1 MTGTMDTLARDLR
14 YSLRMLAKAPGFA
27 ALAIAT
33 LALGIGANTAIFT
46 VANSVLLRSLPY
58 KDPGQLVRIST
69 HRDGSCCVSLPYFT
83 VLSATNRSF
92 SGVTAYQF
100 DAVNLAVPDGAEQID
115 AERVTGN
122 FFDVLG
128 ARLLA
133 GRTFTPEEDQLGGN
147 QVVVVGYELA
157 TRLFGGAQTSVGQHL
172 ALDSRDY
179 TIIGVV
185 PPKFGVQLL
194 GRQPEIWMPRIIE
207 FSLTTPARV
216 NLGGMYYE
224 AIGRLRPG
232 VTSAQALA
240 ETEVIF
246 QQYKHDK
253 PGNFDVTSD
262 VAMTV
267 SNLQANLVA
276 NVRPTLLI
284 LSAAVGFVL
293 LIACANVANLLLFR
307 ALSRRKEFAVRSA
320 LGAPRSTLVRQ
331 LLTESVL
338 MAVMSGALGIFLGY
352 LGTRF
357 LAAFAQT
364 NLPQV
369 ADIPMDLRVLSFT
382 VAISVL
388 SGILFGLTPSLQL
401 SRPNLGGTLSDEG
414 RSSTGS
420 RQRNRVRSI
429 LVAAQVALSMVL
441 LIGSGLLI
449 RSFMR
454 LRMVDPGFGAKNTLT
469 AKTFLPPAIYPQ
481 PADRIAFYRSAL
493 QHLQSIPG
501 VEAAAISTALPVLPT
516 HGAPARF
523 EGEPEVDLGRR
534 TVVFIESIS
543 PDYPKA
549 MRMPLV
555 AGRAFNDLDDAQS
568 TPVVMVNQ
576 ATARRFWPNQDP
588 LGKLV
593 WVGRFPPCQVV
604 GVLADVKNDSLAS
617 PTQPEVFFPYPQ
629 LASPMLYV
637 SIRSS
642 MDPHSLVSALRAQ
655 IVAVNRG
662 QPISDVQTM
671 EERLESASAQTRSMM
686 LLIGVFSATALILAL
701 VGIYGVIAYSVAQ
714 RTQELGIRI
723 ALGASSADIFRLVI
737 GNGLRLAVAGTVIG
751 LVASFALTR
760 LMASLLFQTSATDPI
775 TFVGSALVFAVVAA
789 LASYL
794 PARRAMRINPTDALR
809 SA

>member
-1 MTGTMDTLARDLR
+1 METLFRDLR
-14 YSLRMLAKAPGFA
+14 YSLRMLARTPGFT
-27 ALAIAT
+27 ALAVAT

-58 KDPGQLVRIST
+58 KDPGELVRIST
-69 HRDGSCCVSLPYFT
+69 RRDGSCCVSLPYFT
-83 VLSATNRSF
+83 LLSTSNRSF

-100 DAVNLAVPDGAEQID
+100 DDVNLAVPDGAEQID

-128 ARLLA
+128 AKLLA
-133 GRTFTPEEDQLGGN
+133 GRTFTPEEDQPGGN
-147 QVVVVGYELA
+147 QVVLAGYELA
-157 TRLFGGAQTSVGQHL
+157 TRLFGRAQNAIGQHL
-172 ALDSRDY
+172 ALDSKDY
-179 TIIGVV
+179 IIIGVV

-207 FSLTTPARV
+207 FSLTTPARI

-224 AIGRLRPG
+224 AVGRLRPG
-232 VTSAQALA
+232 ATNAQALA

-253 PGNFDVTSD
+253 PGNFDATSD

-267 SNLQANLVA
+267 VNLQSNLVA
-276 NVRPTLLI
+276 NVRPALLI

-293 LIACANVANLLLFR
+293 LIACANVASLLLFR
-307 ALSRRKEFAVRSA
+307 ALVRRKEFAVRSA

-338 MAVMSGALGIFLGY
+338 MAVMSGGLGVFLGY

-357 LAAFAQT
+357 LGAFTQT

-369 ADIPMDLRVLSFT
+369 ADVPMDWRVLAFT
-382 VAISVL
+382 LAISVL

-401 SRPNLGGTLSDEG
+401 SSPDLGSVLSDEG

-420 RQRNRVRSI
+420 RQRNRARNM

-441 LIGSGLLI
+441 LVGCGLLI

-454 LRMVDPGFGAKNTLT
+454 LRTVAPGFDARNTLT
-469 AKTFLPPAIYPQ
+469 AQTFLPPSSYPQ
-481 PADRIAFYRSAL
+481 PADRIAFYQDAL

-501 VEAAAISTALPVLPT
+501 VESAAISTALPVLPT
-516 HGAPARF
+516 HATPARF

-534 TVVFIESIS
+534 PEVYLESIS

-549 MRMPLV
+549 MGVPLV
-555 AGRAFNDLDDAQS
+555 EGRAFDGRDDATS
-568 TPVVMVNQ
+568 APVAMVNQ
-576 ATARRFWPNQDP
+576 VTARRFWPDQDP

-604 GVLADVKNDSLAS
+604 GVFGDVKNDSLAS
-617 PTQPEVFFPYPQ
+617 PTQPEVFLPFPQ
-629 LASPMLYV
+629 LASPVLYLT
-637 SIRSS
+637 IRSS
-642 MDPHSLVSALRAQ
+642 MDPHSLASALRAQ
-655 IVAVNRG
+655 IVSVNRG
-662 QPISDVQTM
+662 QPITNVQTM

-686 LLIGVFSATALILAL
+686 LLIGVFSATALILAV

-723 ALGASSADIFRLVI
+723 ALGASSFDIFRLVI
-737 GNGLRLAVAGTVIG
+737 GNGLRLAAAGVLIG

-775 TFVGSALVFAVVAA
+775 TFAGSAVLFAMVAV

-809 SA
+809 SV

>member
-1 MTGTMDTLARDLR
+1 METFFRDLR
-14 YSLRMLAKAPGFA
+14 YSARMFGRAPGFT

-46 VANSVLLRSLPY
+46 VASSVLLRSLPY
-58 KDPGQLVRIST
+58 KEPGQLVRIST

-83 VLSATNRSF
+83 LLSAANRSF

-100 DAVNLAVPDGAEQID
+100 DAVNLAVPEGAEQID

-128 ARLLA
+128 AKLLA
-133 GRTFTPEEDQLGGN
+133 GRTFTPEEDQPGGN
-147 QVVVVGYELA
+147 QVVLIGHELA
-157 TRLFGGAQTSVGQHL
+157 KRLFGGAQSAVGQHL

-194 GRQPEIWMPRIIE
+194 GRQPEIWMPRVIE

-232 VTSAQALA
+232 ATHAQARA
-240 ETEVIF
+240 ETDVIF
-246 QQYKHDK
+246 QQYKHNK
-253 PGNFDVTSD
+253 PGNFDATSD

-267 SNLQANLVA
+267 VNLQSNLVA

-293 LIACANVANLLLFR
+293 LIACANVASLLLFR
-307 ALSRRKEFAVRSA
+307 ALVRRKEFAVRSA

-338 MAVMSGALGIFLGY
+338 MAVMSGGLGIFLGY

-357 LAAFAQT
+357 LGAFTQT

-369 ADIPMDLRVLSFT
+369 ADVPMDWRVLAFT
-382 VAISVL
+382 LAISVL

-401 SRPNLGGTLSDEG
+401 SSPDLGSVLSDEG

-420 RQRNRVRSI
+420 RQRNRARNM

-454 LRMVDPGFGAKNTLT
+454 LRTVAPGFDAKNMLT
-469 AKTFLPPAIYPQ
+469 AQTFLPPSSFPQ
-481 PADRIAFYRSAL
+481 PADRIAFYQNAL
-493 QHLQSIPG
+493 QRLQSIPG
-501 VEAAAISTALPVLPT
+501 VESAAISTALPVVPT
-516 HGAPARF
+516 HATPVRF
-523 EGEPEVDLGRR
+523 EGQPEVDLGRR
-534 TVVFIESIS
+534 PIVFFESIS

-549 MRMPLV
+549 MGVPLV
-555 AGRAFNDLDDAQS
+555 EGRAFDGRDDPTSA
-568 TPVVMVNQ
+568 PVAMVNQ
-576 ATARRFWPNQDP
+576 ATVRRFWPSQDP
-588 LGKLV
+588 IGKLI

-604 GVLADVKNDSLAS
+604 GVLADIKNDSLAS
-617 PTQPEVFFPYPQ
+617 PTQPEVFLPFPQ
-629 LASPMLYV
+629 LASPVLYFTV
-637 SIRSS
+637 RSS
-642 MDPHSLVSALRAQ
+642 MDPHSLASALRSQ
-655 IVAVNRG
+655 IVAANRG
-662 QPISDVQTM
+662 QPITDVRTM

-686 LLIGVFSATALILAL
+686 LLIGVFSATALILAV
-701 VGIYGVIAYSVAQ
+701 VGIYGVIAYSVVQ

-737 GNGLRLAVAGTVIG
+737 GNGLRLAAAGILVG
-751 LVASFALTR
+751 LAASFALTR
-760 LMASLLFQTSATDPI
+760 LMSSLLFQTSATDPI
-775 TFVGSALVFAVVAA
+775 IFAASAALFAAVAM

-809 SA
+809 SG

>member
-1 MTGTMDTLARDLR
+1 MMGTMDTLARDLR
-14 YSLRMLAKAPGFA
+14 YSMRMLARAPGFA

-83 VLSATNRSF
+83 VFSATNRSF

-172 ALDSRDY
+172 ALDSKDY

-232 VTSAQALA
+232 VTAEQARA

-246 QQYKHDK
+246 RQYKKDK
-253 PGNFDVTSD
+253 PANFDASSSVF
-262 VAMTV
+262 MTV
-267 SNLQANLVA
+267 SNLQAHLVA

-293 LIACANVANLLLFR
+293 LIACANVAGLLLFR
-307 ALSRRKEFAVRSA
+307 ALTRRKEFAVRSA
-320 LGAPRSTLVRQ
+320 LGAPRSALIRQ

-338 MAVMSGALGIFLGY
+338 MAVISGGVGIFLGRI
-352 LGTRF
+352 GTSL
-357 LAAFAQT
+357 LATFTQA
-364 NLPQV
+364 NLPQL
-369 ADIPMDLRVLSFT
+369 ADVPMDFRVLAFT
-382 VAISVL
+382 LGISVL
-388 SGILFGLTPSLQL
+388 SGILFGLTPALQL
-401 SRPNLGGTLSDEG
+401 SVPNLATVLNDEG
-414 RSSTGS
+414 RGAAGN
-420 RQRNRVRSI
+420 RQRNRARSI
-429 LVAAQVALSMVL
+429 LVAAQIALSMVL
-441 LIGSGLLI
+441 LIGSGLLV
-449 RSFMR
+449 RSFMH
-454 LRMVDPGFGAKNTLT
+454 LRTVDPGFDPRNTLT
-469 AKTFLPPAIYPQ
+469 AQTFLPLASYPKA
-481 PADRIAFYRSAL
+481 PDRIAFYRNAL

-501 VEAAAISTALPVLPT
+501 MESAAISTALPVLAT
-516 HGAPARF
+516 HGAPVRF
-523 EGEPEVDLGRR
+523 EGQAEVELGRR
-534 TVVFIESIS
+534 PIVLIESIS

-555 AGRAFNDLDDAQS
+555 DGRVFNDADDATS
-568 TPVVMVNQ
+568 PPVVTVNQ
-576 ATARRFWPNQDP
+576 TVVQRFWPSQDP
-588 LGKLV
+588 IGKLV
-593 WVGRFPPCQVV
+593 WVGNLAPAQVV
-604 GVLADVKNDSLAS
+604 GVLRDVKNDSLAT
-617 PTQPEVFFPYPQ
+617 PAQPEVFLPFTQ
-629 LASPMLYV
+629 LASPMLY
-637 SIRSS
+637 ITLRSS
-642 MDPHSLVSALRAQ
+642 LDAHSLASQLRAQ

-662 QPISDVQTM
+662 QPVTDVQTM
-671 EERLESASAQTRSMM
+671 DERLEAATAQTRSMM
-686 LLIGVFSATALILAL
+686 LLIGVFSVTALILAV
-701 VGIYGVIAYSVAQ
+701 VGIYGVMAYSVAQ
-714 RTQELGIRI
+714 RTQELAIRI
-723 ALGASSADIFRLVI
+723 ALGASRADIFKLII
-737 GNGLRLAVAGTVIG
+737 GNG
-751 LVASFALTR
+751 
-760 LMASLLFQTSATDPI
+760 
-775 TFVGSALVFAVVAA
+775 
-789 LASYL
+789 
-794 PARRAMRINPTDALR
+794 
-809 SA
+809 

>member
-1 MTGTMDTLARDLR
+1 METLLRDLR
-14 YSLRMLAKAPGFA
+14 YSLRMLARTPGFT
-27 ALAIAT
+27 ALAVAT

-58 KDPGQLVRIST
+58 KDPGELVRIST
-69 HRDGSCCVSLPYFT
+69 RRDGSCCVSLPYFT
-83 VLSATNRSF
+83 LLSTSNRSF

-100 DAVNLAVPDGAEQID
+100 DDVNLAVPDGAEQID

-128 ARLLA
+128 AKLLA
-133 GRTFTPEEDQLGGN
+133 GRTFTPEEDQPGGN
-147 QVVVVGYELA
+147 QVVLIGYELA
-157 TRLFGGAQTSVGQHL
+157 SRLFGGAQKALGQHL

-185 PPKFGVQLL
+185 SPKFGVQLL
-194 GRQPEIWMPRIIE
+194 GRQPEIWMPRVIE

-224 AIGRLRPG
+224 AIGRLRTG
-232 VTSAQALA
+232 VTNAQALA

-246 QQYKHDK
+246 QQYKQDK
-253 PGNFDVTSD
+253 PGNFDATSD

-267 SNLQANLVA
+267 VNLQTNLVA
-276 NVRPTLLI
+276 NIRPTLLI

-293 LIACANVANLLLFR
+293 LIACANVASLLLFR
-307 ALSRRKEFAVRSA
+307 ALVRRKEFAVRGA

-338 MAVMSGALGIFLGY
+338 MAVLSGGLGIFLGY
-352 LGTRF
+352 LGTRLLGTF
-357 LAAFAQT
+357 TQT

-369 ADIPMDLRVLSFT
+369 ADVPMDWRVLAFT
-382 VAISVL
+382 LTISVL

-401 SRPNLGGTLSDEG
+401 SNPDLGSVLSDEG

-420 RQRNRVRSI
+420 RQRNRARSV

-454 LRMVDPGFGAKNTLT
+454 LRTVAPGFDAKNTLT
-469 AKTFLPPAIYPQ
+469 AQTFLPPSSFPQ
-481 PADRIAFYRSAL
+481 PADRIAFYQNAL
-493 QHLQSIPG
+493 QRLQSIPG
-501 VEAAAISTALPVLPT
+501 VESVAISTALPVVPT
-516 HGAPARF
+516 HATPVRF
-523 EGEPEVDLGRR
+523 EGQPEVDLGRR
-534 TVVFIESIS
+534 PIVFFESIS
-543 PDYPKA
+543 PDYPKT
-549 MRMPLV
+549 MRVPLV
-555 AGRAFNDLDDAQS
+555 EGRAFDGRDDATS
-568 TPVVMVNQ
+568 APVAMVNQ
-576 ATARRFWPNQDP
+576 ATVRRFWPNQDP
-588 LGKLV
+588 IGKLV
-593 WVGRFPPCQVV
+593 WVGRFPPSQVV
-604 GVLADVKNDSLAS
+604 GVVADIKNDTLAS
-617 PTQPEVFFPYPQ
+617 PTQPEVFLPFPQ
-629 LASPMLYV
+629 LASPVLYLT
-637 SIRSS
+637 IRSS
-642 MDPHSLVSALRAQ
+642 MDPHSLASALRSQ
-655 IVAVNRG
+655 IVTVNRG
-662 QPISDVQTM
+662 QPITDVRTM

-686 LLIGVFSATALILAL
+686 LLLGVFSATALILAV
-701 VGIYGVIAYSVAQ
+701 VGIYGVISYSVAQ

-723 ALGASSADIFRLVI
+723 ALGASRSDIFGLVI
-737 GNGLRLAVAGTVIG
+737 GNGLKVALAGILVG
-751 LVASFALTR
+751 LVASYGLTR

-775 TFVGSALVFAVVAA
+775 IFAASAALFAIVAM

-794 PARRAMRINPTDALR
+794 PARRAMRINPTESLR

>member
-1 MTGTMDTLARDLR
+1 METLLRDLR
-14 YSLRMLAKAPGFA
+14 YSLRMLARTPGFT
-27 ALAIAT
+27 ALAVAT

-58 KDPGQLVRIST
+58 KDPGELVRIST
-69 HRDGSCCVSLPYFT
+69 RRDGSCCVSLPYFT
-83 VLSATNRSF
+83 LLSTSNRSF

-100 DAVNLAVPDGAEQID
+100 DDVNLAVPDGAEQID

-128 ARLLA
+128 AKLLA
-133 GRTFTPEEDQLGGN
+133 GRTFTPEEDQPGGN
-147 QVVVVGYELA
+147 QVVLIGYELA
-157 TRLFGGAQTSVGQHL
+157 SRLFGGAQKALGQHL

-194 GRQPEIWMPRIIE
+194 GRQPEIWMPRVIE
-207 FSLTTPARV
+207 FSLTAPARV

-232 VTSAQALA
+232 ATNAQALA
-240 ETEVIF
+240 ETGVIF
-246 QQYKHDK
+246 QQYKQDK
-253 PGNFDVTSD
+253 PGNFDATSD
-262 VAMTV
+262 VSMTV
-267 SNLQANLVA
+267 VNLQSNLVA

-293 LIACANVANLLLFR
+293 LIACANVASLLLFR
-307 ALSRRKEFAVRSA
+307 ALVRRKEFAVRSA

-338 MAVMSGALGIFLGY
+338 MAVMSGGLGIFLGY

-357 LAAFAQT
+357 LGTFTQT

-369 ADIPMDLRVLSFT
+369 ADVPMDWRVLAFT
-382 VAISVL
+382 LAISVL
-388 SGILFGLTPSLQL
+388 SGILFGLAPSLQL
-401 SRPNLGGTLSDEG
+401 SSPNLGSVLSDEG

-420 RQRNRVRSI
+420 RQRNRARSA

-454 LRMVDPGFGAKNTLT
+454 LRTVAPGFDAKNTLT
-469 AKTFLPPAIYPQ
+469 AQTFLPPSSFPQ
-481 PADRIAFYRSAL
+481 PADRIAFYQNAL
-493 QHLQSIPG
+493 QHLQAIPG
-501 VEAAAISTALPVLPT
+501 VESAAISTALPVLPT
-516 HGAPARF
+516 HATPARF
-523 EGEPEVDLGRR
+523 EGQPEVDLGRR
-534 TVVFIESIS
+534 PQVYLESIS

-549 MRMPLV
+549 MGVPLV
-555 AGRAFNDLDDAQS
+555 EGRAFDGRDDATS
-568 TPVVMVNQ
+568 APVVIVNQ
-576 ATARRFWPNQDP
+576 TTVRRFWPNQDP
-588 LGKLV
+588 IGKLV
-593 WVGRFPPCQVV
+593 WVGRFPPSQVV
-604 GVLADVKNDSLAS
+604 GVLADIKNDGLAS
-617 PTQPEVFFPYPQ
+617 PTQPEVFLPFPQ
-629 LASPMLYV
+629 LASPVLYLTV
-637 SIRSS
+637 RSS
-642 MDPHSLVSALRAQ
+642 MDPHSLASALRSQ
-655 IVAVNRG
+655 IVSVNSG
-662 QPISDVQTM
+662 QPITDVKTM

-686 LLIGVFSATALILAL
+686 LLIGVFSATALILAV

-737 GNGLRLAVAGTVIG
+737 GNGVRLAAAGILIG
-751 LVASFALTR
+751 LAASFALTR

-775 TFVGSALVFAVVAA
+775 TFVGSAVLFALVAM

-794 PARRAMRINPTDALR
+794 PARRAMRIDPTAALR
-809 SA
+809 SG

>member
-1 MTGTMDTLARDLR
+1 METFFRDLR
-14 YSLRMLAKAPGFA
+14 YSARMFGRAPGFT

-46 VANSVLLRSLPY
+46 VASSVLLRSLPY
-58 KDPGQLVRIST
+58 RDPGELVRIST

-83 VLSATNRSF
+83 LLSATNRSF
-92 SGVTAYQF
+92 SGATAYQF
-100 DAVNLAVPDGAEQID
+100 DAVNLAVPEGAEQID

-128 ARLLA
+128 AKLLA
-133 GRTFTPEEDQLGGN
+133 GRTFTPAEDQPGGN
-147 QVVVVGYELA
+147 QVVLIGYELA
-157 TRLFGGAQTSVGQHL
+157 SRLFGGAQGAVGQHL

-207 FSLTTPARV
+207 FSLTTPTRV

-224 AIGRLRPG
+224 AVGRLHPG
-232 VTSAQALA
+232 VTNAQARA

-246 QQYKHDK
+246 QQYKQDK
-253 PGNFDVTSD
+253 PGNFDATSD

-267 SNLQANLVA
+267 VNLQSNLVA

-293 LIACANVANLLLFR
+293 LIACANVASLLLFR
-307 ALSRRKEFAVRSA
+307 ALVRRKEFAVRSA

-338 MAVMSGALGIFLGY
+338 MAVMSAGVGIFLGY

-357 LAAFAQT
+357 LGTFTQT

-369 ADIPMDLRVLSFT
+369 ADVPMDWRVLAFT
-382 VAISVL
+382 LAISVL

-401 SRPNLGGTLSDEG
+401 SSPDLGSVLSDEG

-420 RQRNRVRSI
+420 RQRNRARSV
-429 LVAAQVALSMVL
+429 LVAGQVALSMVL
-441 LIGSGLLI
+441 LIGAGLLI
-449 RSFMR
+449 RSFVR
-454 LRMVDPGFGAKNTLT
+454 LRTVSPGFDAKNTLT
-469 AKTFLPPAIYPQ
+469 AQTFLPPSSFPQ
-481 PADRIAFYRSAL
+481 PADRIAFYQNAL
-493 QHLQSIPG
+493 QRLQSIPG
-501 VEAAAISTALPVLPT
+501 VESVAISTALPVVPT
-516 HGAPARF
+516 HATPVRF
-523 EGEPEVDLGRR
+523 EGQPEVDLGRR
-534 TVVFIESIS
+534 PIVFFESIS
-543 PDYPKA
+543 PDYPKT
-549 MRMPLV
+549 MRVPLV
-555 AGRAFNDLDDAQS
+555 EGRAFDGRDDATS
-568 TPVVMVNQ
+568 APVAMVNQ
-576 ATARRFWPNQDP
+576 ATVRRFWPNQDP
-588 LGKLV
+588 IGKLV
-593 WVGRFPPCQVV
+593 WVGRFPPSQVV
-604 GVLADVKNDSLAS
+604 GVVADIKNDTLAS
-617 PTQPEVFFPYPQ
+617 PTQPEVFLPFPQ
-629 LASPMLYV
+629 LASPVLYLT
-637 SIRSS
+637 IRSS
-642 MDPHSLVSALRAQ
+642 MDPHSLASALRSQ
-655 IVAVNRG
+655 IVTVNRG
-662 QPISDVQTM
+662 QPITDVRTM

-686 LLIGVFSATALILAL
+686 LLLGVFSATALILAV
-701 VGIYGVIAYSVAQ
+701 VGIYGVISYSVAQ

-723 ALGASSADIFRLVI
+723 ALGASRSDIFGLVI
-737 GNGLRLAVAGTVIG
+737 GNGLKVALAGILVG
-751 LVASFALTR
+751 LVASYGLTR

-775 TFVGSALVFAVVAA
+775 IFAASAALFAIVAM

-794 PARRAMRINPTDALR
+794 PARRAMRISPTDALR

>member
-1 MTGTMDTLARDLR
+1 MGTLIQDLR
-14 YSLRMLAKAPGFA
+14 YSLRMMAKAPGFTI
-27 ALAIAT
+27 LAIAT

-46 VANSVLLRSLPY
+46 VANSVLLRPLPY
-58 KDPGQLVRIST
+58 TDPDHLVRIST
-69 HRDGSCCVSLPYFT
+69 QRDGSCCLSLPYFT
-83 VLSATNRSF
+83 LLADTNHSF
-92 SGVTAYQF
+92 SGVTAYQH
-100 DAVNLAVPDGAEQID
+100 DTVNLAKADGAEQLE

-122 FFDVLG
+122 FFEVLG
-128 ARLLA
+128 AKPLA
-133 GRTFTPEEDQLGGN
+133 GRGFTAEEDQPGGN
-147 QVVVVGYELA
+147 QVVLIGYELA
-157 TRLFGGAQTSVGQHL
+157 TRLFGQENPVGRHL
-172 ALDSRDY
+172 ALDSKDY
-179 TIIGVV
+179 TIIGVL

-194 GRQPEIWMPRIIE
+194 GRAPDIWMPRIIE

-216 NLGGMYYE
+216 NIGGMYYE

-253 PGNFDVTSD
+253 PGNFDATSD

-267 SNLQANLVA
+267 SNLQSNLVA

-357 LAAFAQT
+357 LSAFTQT

-382 VAISVL
+382 VAISIL

-401 SRPNLGGTLSDEG
+401 SRPNLGSTLSDEG

-454 LRMVDPGFGAKNTLT
+454 LRMVDPGFSAKNTLT

-481 PADRIAFYRSAL
+481 PADRVAFYRSAL

-523 EGEPEVDLGRR
+523 EGEPDVDLGRR
-534 TVVFIESIS
+534 TVVLIESIS

-549 MRMPLV
+549 MGMPLV

-568 TPVVMVNQ
+568 TPVVIVNQ

-593 WVGRFPPCQVV
+593 WIGRFPPCQVV

-642 MDPHSLVSALRAQ
+642 LDPHSLVSALRAQ

-671 EERLESASAQTRSMM
+671 EERLELASAQTRSMM

-751 LVASFALTR
+751 LLASFALTR

>member
-1 MTGTMDTLARDLR
+1 MDTLLRDLR
-14 YSLRMLAKAPGFA
+14 YSLRMLARAPGFTV
-27 ALAIAT
+27 LAVAT

-58 KDPGQLVRIST
+58 RDPGQLVRIST

-100 DAVNLAVPDGAEQID
+100 DTVNLAVPDGAEQTD

-133 GRTFTPEEDQLGGN
+133 GRTFTPEEDQPGGN
-147 QVVVVGYELA
+147 QVVLIGYELA
-157 TRLFGGAQTSVGQHL
+157 TRLFGGAQSSVGQHL
-172 ALDSRDY
+172 ALDSKDY

-224 AIGRLRPG
+224 AVGRLRSG
-232 VTSAQALA
+232 VTNAQALA

-253 PGNFDVTSD
+253 PGNFDATSD

-338 MAVMSGALGIFLGY
+338 MAVVSGGLGIFLGY

-357 LAAFAQT
+357 LGAFTQT

-388 SGILFGLTPSLQL
+388 SGILFGLAPSLQL
-401 SRPNLGGTLSDEG
+401 SRPNLGSTLSDEG

-420 RQRNRVRSI
+420 RQRNRVRSV

-493 QHLQSIPG
+493 QHLQSVPG
-501 VEAAAISTALPVLPT
+501 VEAAAISTALPVLST

-534 TVVFIESIS
+534 TVVLIESIS

-604 GVLADVKNDSLAS
+604 GVLADIKNDSLAS

-642 MDPHSLVSALRAQ
+642 IDPHSLVSALRAQ

-737 GNGLRLAVAGTVIG
+737 GNGLRLAVAGTIIG

-775 TFVGSALVFAVVAA
+775 TFVASAAVFAVVAA

-794 PARRAMRINPTDALR
+794 PARRAMRINPTDALH